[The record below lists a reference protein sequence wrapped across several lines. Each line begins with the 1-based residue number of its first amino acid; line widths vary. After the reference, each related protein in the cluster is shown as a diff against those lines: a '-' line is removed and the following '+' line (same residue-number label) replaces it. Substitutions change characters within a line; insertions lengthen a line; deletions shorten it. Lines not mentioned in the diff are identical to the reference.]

1 MSSKNSNLT
10 TVAISK
16 ANILALQNLGKA
28 GMSYNDV
35 ITNLIKGASKNK
47 GLMG

>member
-1 MSSKNSNLT
+1 MSSKNNLT

-35 ITNLIKGASKNK
+35 ITNLIKGANKNK
-47 GLMG
+47 S